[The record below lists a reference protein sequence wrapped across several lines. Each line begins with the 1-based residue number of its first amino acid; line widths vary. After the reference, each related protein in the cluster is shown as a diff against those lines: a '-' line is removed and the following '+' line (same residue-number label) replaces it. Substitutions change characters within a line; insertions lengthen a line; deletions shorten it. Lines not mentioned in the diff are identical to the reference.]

1 MLIEQLE
8 LVNFRNYESNRFRFS
23 GDRVVLTGP
32 NGAGK
37 TNLLE
42 SIFFLSILRS
52 FRTVSGREM
61 VRIGSRG
68 FELRGR
74 IAGNGMREELRVVQA
89 LSGRRETFVGPNRIR
104 RSSEFI
110 REFRAVV
117 FVPEDR
123 NITGGSS
130 SCRRRFFDMLISRWI
145 LVTWPLCRTTRGR

>member
-52 FRTVSGREM
+52 FRTVSGRE
-61 VRIGSRG
+61 
-68 FELRGR
+68 
-74 IAGNGMREELRVVQA
+74 
-89 LSGRRETFVGPNRIR
+89 
-104 RSSEFI
+104 
-110 REFRAVV
+110 
-117 FVPEDR
+117 
-123 NITGGSS
+123 
-130 SCRRRFFDMLISRWI
+130 W
-145 LVTWPLCRTTRGR
+145 

>member
-89 LSGRRETFVGPNRIR
+89 LSGRRET
-104 RSSEFI
+104 
-110 REFRAVV
+110 
-117 FVPEDR
+117 
-123 NITGGSS
+123 
-130 SCRRRFFDMLISRWI
+130 
-145 LVTWPLCRTTRGR
+145 